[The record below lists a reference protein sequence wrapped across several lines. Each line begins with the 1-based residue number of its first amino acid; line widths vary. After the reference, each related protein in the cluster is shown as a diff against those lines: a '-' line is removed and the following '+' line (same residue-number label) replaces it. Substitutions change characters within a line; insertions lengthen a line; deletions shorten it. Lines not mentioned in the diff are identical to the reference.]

1 MKKNLNVDAMILDL
15 RNVQEDFLDR
25 YEQIKLDCMIALTS
39 PRVQALLS
47 QHNISLDSMLCKN
60 VPEEVSVGVVNGKV
74 TLSSASQTAAGQVL
88 VVNGKLMI
96 TPDAA
101 EVLQK
106 YACILVNGMIYCPQC
121 LSAVVS
127 ARCILN
133 GKLVVYPDDA
143 VLLPGSSIKL
153 DNTFLLRA
161 QSRLYWNEHRFLA
174 VDPRLDT
181 AALAAKGC
189 SFSAPKAILCA
200 SLAPVLAPLFPDST
214 ELIIVPDGTAVVE
227 DDLELTASSLRRYG
241 TRLYVLG
248 DAVIPAEG
256 ADLLA
261 QIEFLHVT
269 GEVEL
274 PDALEAA
281 FFAIPELE
289 CGKVVHEDA
298 LPKQARAKAKDEEPD
313 PDTVTLSGI
322 QLTL

>member
-1 MKKNLNVDAMILDL
+1 MMKKNLNVDAMILDL
-15 RNVQEDFLDR
+15 SNVQEDFLDR

-39 PRVQALLS
+39 PRVQTLLS

-106 YACILVNGMIYCPQC
+106 YTCILVNGMIYCPQC

-133 GKLVVYPDDA
+133 GKLAVYPDDA

-161 QSRLYWNEHRFLA
+161 QSRLYWNCLLYTSPS
-174 VDPRLDT
+174 PRD
-181 AALAAKGC
+181 C
-189 SFSAPKAILCA
+189 S
-200 SLAPVLAPLFPDST
+200 
-214 ELIIVPDGTAVVE
+214 
-227 DDLELTASSLRRYG
+227 
-241 TRLYVLG
+241 
-248 DAVIPAEG
+248 
-256 ADLLA
+256 
-261 QIEFLHVT
+261 
-269 GEVEL
+269 
-274 PDALEAA
+274 
-281 FFAIPELE
+281 
-289 CGKVVHEDA
+289 
-298 LPKQARAKAKDEEPD
+298 
-313 PDTVTLSGI
+313 
-322 QLTL
+322 

>member
-1 MKKNLNVDAMILDL
+1 MRGVEFIRKEDENMARIAINGFGRIGRNAFKIGMEKGLDIVAINDLTDAQTLAHLL
-15 RNVQEDFLDR
+15 R
-25 YEQIKLDCMIALTS
+25 Y
-39 PRVQALLS
+39 
-47 QHNISLDSMLCKN
+47 DSCFGKYAGT
-60 VPEEVSVGVVNGKV
+60 VEVRGKD
-74 TLSSASQTAAGQVL
+74 L

-133 GKLVVYPDDA
+133 GKLAVYPDDA

-227 DDLELTASSLRRYG
+227 DW
-241 TRLYVLG
+241 
-248 DAVIPAEG
+248 EG
-256 ADLLA
+256 R
-261 QIEFLHVT
+261 
-269 GEVEL
+269 G
-274 PDALEAA
+274 
-281 FFAIPELE
+281 
-289 CGKVVHEDA
+289 
-298 LPKQARAKAKDEEPD
+298 
-313 PDTVTLSGI
+313 LSCRI
-322 QLTL
+322 

>member
-39 PRVQALLS
+39 PRVQTLLS

-133 GKLVVYPDDA
+133 GKLAVYPDDA

-189 SFSAPKAILCA
+189 SFSAPKAILCT

-214 ELIIVPDGTAVVE
+214 ELIIVPDGTAVVIR
-227 DDLELTASSLRRYG
+227 LTEVLSARFFLVFGHMDSLFPASVWHPSLCAGRYCHPRRERRPAG
-241 TRLYVLG
+241 SDR
-248 DAVIPAEG
+248 IPA
-256 ADLLA
+256 
-261 QIEFLHVT
+261 
-269 GEVEL
+269 
-274 PDALEAA
+274 
-281 FFAIPELE
+281 
-289 CGKVVHEDA
+289 CY
-298 LPKQARAKAKDEEPD
+298 R
-313 PDTVTLSGI
+313 
-322 QLTL
+322 